1 MVHSGKK
8 AARAGKNS
16 SIRTGHILIT
26 EQAVKSDYQRQVWE
40 GSQIRKAFKKKKKKR
55 KAF

>member
-1 MVHSGKK
+1 MVHSRKK

-26 EQAVKSDYQRQVWE
+26 EQAVKSDYQRQVWDAA
-40 GSQIRKAFKKKKKKR
+40 R
-55 KAF
+55 

>member
-1 MVHSGKK
+1 MDTITSHYCMVHSRKK

-40 GSQIRKAFKKKKKKR
+40 GSQIRKAF
-55 KAF
+55 